1 MQIDVVIVGAGISG
15 LRRAGVASAT
25 RASGFES
32 NREALPRALAED
44 QPDRRA
50 MIQAC
55 ALCHGGVK
63 E

>member
-1 MQIDVVIVGAGISG
+1 LVAQPRSG
-15 LRRAGVASAT
+15 YFH
-25 RASGFES
+25 FEKAHAAVLAR
-32 NREALPRALAED
+32 NYDCVRCHREPSPLAVTED
-44 QPDRRA
+44 QLDRGA